1 MNKVLSN
8 LKLVGIVLISF
19 IVITFSSC
27 AKKMVF
33 STSSVTPAAVGS
45 VKINTDDNKNHTIEV
60 DVINL
65 APVDQ
70 LTPPKKTYVVWM
82 VADNNE
88 TQNIGQ
94 LKSSS
99 GFLTKAF
106 KASLN
111 TVTSIKPVSFFI
123 TAEDEGNVK
132 YPGTMLV
139 LRTQ

>member
-1 MNKVLSN
+1 
-8 LKLVGIVLISF
+8 
-19 IVITFSSC
+19 
-27 AKKMVF
+27 MVF